1 MQALIMAGVEG
12 VTEFLPI
19 SSTAHLMLTAR
30 ILNVFQ
36 SEFIKSFEIVI
47 QLGAILAVAGLYAKK
62 VWANWKLVPIILTA
76 FVPTGILGFIFY
88 KLVKTYLLGNDW
100 IAMAAMAAGG
110 ALLIKIQN
118 SNIKHQIKSW
128 QSQRFASKIPNS
140 NVQTIENLTVGK
152 LLFIGLIQSVS
163 MIPGVSRAL
172 ATIFGGIAAGLSRKE
187 AVEFSFL
194 LAVPTM
200 AAATGWDL
208 IKSGWSFSGGEW
220 GILTI
225 GFLGSIIAAWIS
237 VKWLVRY
244 VETHDFRV
252 FGWYRVLAVAVWLGI
267 SIVRG

>member
-1 MQALIMAGVEG
+1 MAGVEG

-30 ILNVFQ
+30 ILNIFQ
-36 SEFIKSFEIVI
+36 SDFVKSFEIAI

-62 VWANWKLVPIILTA
+62 VWGNKKLIPIILTA

-88 KLVKTYLLGNDW
+88 KVVKMYLLGNDW
-100 IAMAAMAAGG
+100 IAIIAMAAGG
-110 ALLIKIQN
+110 ILLLKLPIFNFQFTNKSQFSN
-118 SNIKHQIKSW
+118 SKN
-128 QSQRFASKIPNS
+128 
-140 NVQTIENLTVGK
+140 QTINDLSVRK
-152 LLFIGLIQSVS
+152 LLFIGLVQSVA
-163 MIPGVSRAL
+163 MVPGVSRAL
-172 ATIFGGIAAGLSRKE
+172 ATIFGGMAVGLSRKE

-208 IKSGWSFSGGEW
+208 IASGWGFSTGEW
-220 GILTI
+220 GILTA
-225 GFLGSIIAAWIS
+225 GFLGAMITAWIT

-252 FGWYRVLAVAVWLGI
+252 FGWYRIVVAAVWLGI
-267 SIVRG
+267 RTVRG